1 MVKVP
6 SAVIALSPICLQID
20 GHLGQA
26 QLAYLDDLIHMAK
39 TSGVP
44 ILLDLHNV
52 VTLDAAAIRYLLRDE
67 GTKFELACPGFIR
80 QLFQQEVAIRPQGL
94 PDSP

>member
-1 MVKVP
+1 
-6 SAVIALSPICLQID
+6 
-20 GHLGQA
+20 
-26 QLAYLDDLIHMAK
+26 
-39 TSGVP
+39 VP